1 MKFIN
6 VEEDH
11 INELIEES
19 MEASRIELATFGN
32 NNQNIITA
40 MTVTEQ
46 DRTINTEEDKTEM
59 ILNQGENNEIEI
71 EDQS

>member
-19 MEASRIELATFGN
+19 MEASRIELASFGN
-32 NNQNIITA
+32 NNQNAITA
-40 MTVTEQ
+40 MNITEQ

-59 ILNQGENNEIEI
+59 ILN
-71 EDQS
+71 

>member
-19 MEASRIELATFGN
+19 MEASRIELASFGN
-32 NNQNIITA
+32 NNQNAITA
-40 MTVTEQ
+40 MTITEQ

-59 ILNQGENNEIEI
+59 ILY
-71 EDQS
+71 